1 MENKCEV
8 TDEDESCLEIVDDR
22 MRVDAS
28 DSNDDD
34 DGNSDGDDGDDFEND
49 NDNENEDEEDD
60 DDDDDEGDRSTR
72 RGTNIRSGR
81 VTYRPVRL
89 TDEGVACV
97 GAGIGGGYAS
107 TTELKPMKYKEAMR
121 SRDRE
126 EWKKAVEEEHNNM
139 KKYNVWT
146 PVQIKDVPTNAK
158 ILTSTWAMKKKANG
172 TFRARCNARGYEEV
186 DGVHYDGTSIAA
198 PVTNELSVRILIV
211 MMLMADWVGHVLDVK
226 GAFLR
231 GEFEPNQPP
240 IYIKVPEGFENF
252 YPIGCVLLLLHT
264 IYGLKEAAMAFWREI
279 LKAFKHMGYNRS
291 KADSCL
297 YFKWTALGN
306 LIVWLSW
313 VDDCVCFGQSQDV
326 KTATD
331 EMKSLFECDDVGEF
345 EEYVGCQVIRENNK
359 LKLTQPVL
367 IQSFADEFEIEE
379 KISAETP
386 GAPGA
391 VLTPVENEI
400 DAVKTEIQTKFRSGI
415 GKLLH
420 LMRWSRPDICN
431 AVRDLSRH
439 GQKSNKAHLKAMKR
453 CMKYCIQTR
462 EMGWC
467 LNPTRK
473 WDGKDRDFQFVINGK
488 SDSDY
493 ACCPTTRRSVSGI
506 CVFLEEAVVSAKSVM
521 QKIVALSVTEAET
534 IAAVQCAQE
543 MMLTYKIVISM
554 GLKVKLPMML
564 EVDNKGAVDLAN
576 SWSHGGRT
584 KHMQVRNY
592 WLRELKEKGLIKV
605 KWIPGKT
612 NVADML
618 TKN

>member
-1 MENKCEV
+1 M
-8 TDEDESCLEIVDDR
+8 
-22 MRVDAS
+22 
-28 DSNDDD
+28 
-34 DGNSDGDDGDDFEND
+34 
-49 NDNENEDEEDD
+49 
-60 DDDDDEGDRSTR
+60 
-72 RGTNIRSGR
+72 
-81 VTYRPVRL
+81 
-89 TDEGVACV
+89 
-97 GAGIGGGYAS
+97 
-107 TTELKPMKYKEAMR
+107 
-121 SRDRE
+121 
-126 EWKKAVEEEHNNM
+126 
-139 KKYNVWT
+139 WT

-198 PVTNELSVRILIV
+198 PVTNELSVRTLFV

-379 KISAETP
+379 EISAETP

-420 LMRWSRPDICN
+420 LM
-431 AVRDLSRH
+431 
-439 GQKSNKAHLKAMKR
+439 
-453 CMKYCIQTR
+453 
-462 EMGWC
+462 
-467 LNPTRK
+467 
-473 WDGKDRDFQFVINGK
+473 
-488 SDSDY
+488 
-493 ACCPTTRRSVSGI
+493 
-506 CVFLEEAVVSAKSVM
+506 
-521 QKIVALSVTEAET
+521 
-534 IAAVQCAQE
+534 
-543 MMLTYKIVISM
+543 
-554 GLKVKLPMML
+554 
-564 EVDNKGAVDLAN
+564 
-576 SWSHGGRT
+576 
-584 KHMQVRNY
+584 
-592 WLRELKEKGLIKV
+592 
-605 KWIPGKT
+605 
-612 NVADML
+612 
-618 TKN
+618 